1 MTYMFCFI
9 IAKKHPPK
17 RVERG
22 RISRSETESGIA
34 FPVVA
39 CGERPDSLC
48 YPATRNTQ
56 AARRLSSRTL
66 SPPGEQL
73 QIGDDIVVEVLEIS
87 GAQVRLGITAPRE
100 VAVLRDELLD
110 EPSEWPNFNL
120 VRRAMRA
127 AGDRDIALSATSV

>member
-1 MTYMFCFI
+1 ML
-9 IAKKHPPK
+9 
-17 RVERG
+17 
-22 RISRSETESGIA
+22 S
-34 FPVVA
+34 
-39 CGERPDSLC
+39 C
-48 YPATRNTQ
+48 YPKHTSSKEAVMLVLS
-56 AARRLSSRTL
+56 RR
-66 SPPGEQL
+66 PGEQL

-127 AGDRDIALSATSV
+127 AGDGT

>member
-1 MTYMFCFI
+1 ML
-9 IAKKHPPK
+9 
-17 RVERG
+17 VL
-22 RISRSETESGIA
+22 SR
-34 FPVVA
+34 
-39 CGERPDSLC
+39 R
-48 YPATRNTQ
+48 
-56 AARRLSSRTL
+56 
-66 SPPGEQL
+66 PGEQL

-127 AGDRDIALSATSV
+127 ARDGT